1 MTCQHNRL
9 CPVTLRLRDRAAD
22 WFHRVFKIEAADK
35 FRAKPKRHS
44 RRRHPD
50 NGDFDPID
58 FLQDIRPNF
67 CEWISRIQNFA
78 AGFSFPRHV
87 RCHHRHF
94 GFCQRVHERLHAPIE
109 FVIAND
115 PGVVFQI
122 IEEIDHERAVRSQ
135 ADIGA
140 LVDIADVD
148 QDRISILASPSP
160 DLSNAARK
168 PAEIGVALV
177 IGSGQN
183 VSVEVGRVK
192 D

>member
-1 MTCQHNRL
+1 MDFPN
-9 CPVTLRLRDRAAD
+9 P
-22 WFHRVFKIEAADK
+22 K
-35 FRAKPKRHS
+35 FRR
-44 RRRHPD
+44 
-50 NGDFDPID
+50 F
-58 FLQDIRPNF
+58 
-67 CEWISRIQNFA
+67 
-78 AGFSFPRHV
+78 
-87 RCHHRHF
+87 
-94 GFCQRVHERLHAPIE
+94 HERLHAPIE
-109 FVIAND
+109 FVIADD